1 MASTINFKVLNETE
15 LQKALGNLK
24 TFKDIHPK
32 TSLTSSTILKSKLKD
47 WQSSLKPVDEPVK
60 LNKINA
66 VRLRSTDVAS
76 IRAINE
82 STTPT
87 AEAVVNQ
94 KMDPDKLIN
103 TLFTSLSTLEYTKMQ
118 SEFKKRLS
126 AASSPI
132 AKAKVIAQWKNVVK
146 GAQQAFASAGL
157 KNVSESD
164 LQKFS
169 DELLKSKA
177 NFNTIVKIANSG
189 VVAAPSETISAGT
202 VLKAGFVPV
211 TGVLIDPHVETSFIA
226 GLCSVPLKQGS
237 FTKHFSRSFSLTV
250 RIPYWC
256 PSLFDPFRICHK
268 NVTIAGASFSVDVS
282 VGYRVTCCGA
292 TAWGRASAEACVT
305 VIGFR
310 FCAGCTAT
318 ITGVA
323 GFGRTP
329 SGGNC
334 IYGLG
339 INAQLKCTF
348 AGITVLNLQAPFGW
362 NITAPCPPVGFCG

>member
-1 MASTINFKVLNETE
+1 VA
-15 LQKALGNLK
+15 
-24 TFKDIHPK
+24 
-32 TSLTSSTILKSKLKD
+32 KL
-47 WQSSLKPVDEPVK
+47 
-60 LNKINA
+60 
-66 VRLRSTDVAS
+66 
-76 IRAINE
+76 RAINE

-87 AEAVVNQ
+87 AEALVNQ
-94 KMDPDKLIN
+94 KMEPDKIIG
-103 TLFTSLSTLEYTKMQ
+103 TLFSSLSTLEFTKME

-126 AASSPI
+126 AASTP
-132 AKAKVIAQWKNVVK
+132 ATKAKVQAEWKNVVK

-157 KNVSESD
+157 KD
-164 LQKFS
+164 LREADLRKFS
-169 DELLKSKA
+169 AELLQSKS
-177 NFNTIVKIANSG
+177 NFNAVVKIANSG
-189 VVAAPSETISAGT
+189 VPVAGIASATLSPTT
-202 VLKAGFVPV
+202 VLRAGWVPV
-211 TGVLIDPHVETSFIA
+211 TGVLIDPNVESSVIA

-237 FTKHFSRSFSLTV
+237 FTKHFSKSFALTV

-256 PSLFDPFRICHK
+256 PTWTNPFRVCHK
-268 NVTIAGASFSVDVS
+268 NVTLAGASFSVDVS

-305 VIGFR
+305 IIGLR

-323 GFGRTP
+323 GFGRTST

-348 AGITVLNLQAPFGW
+348 AGVTVLNLQAPFGW
-362 NITAPCPPVGFCG
+362 NITAPCPPAGFCG

>member
-15 LQKALGNLK
+15 LQKAFGNLK
-24 TFKDIHPK
+24 TFKDTHPK
-32 TSLTSSTILKSKLKD
+32 TTLPSATILKSKLRD
-47 WQSSLKPVDEPVK
+47 WQSSVKPVDEPVK

-66 VRLRSTDVAS
+66 VRLHSTDVAS

-103 TLFTSLSTLEYTKMQ
+103 TLFTSLSTLEYTKME

-126 AASSPI
+126 AASSP
-132 AKAKVIAQWKNVVK
+132 AAKVRVLAEWKNVLK
-146 GAQQAFASAGL
+146 GAQQAFAAAGL
-157 KNVSESD
+157 KNVTESD
-164 LQKFS
+164 LKKFS
-169 DELLKSKA
+169 EELLKSKA
-177 NFNTIVKIANSG
+177 NFNTIVKIANTG
-189 VVAAPSETISAGT
+189 VVAAPSERLSSTT
-202 VLKAGFVPV
+202 VAKAGFVPV

-237 FTKHFSRSFSLTV
+237 FTKHFSKSFSLTV

-256 PSLFDPFRICHK
+256 PTWTDWDRWCHK
-268 NVTIAGASFSVDVS
+268 NVTVAGASFSVGVS
-282 VGYRVTCCGA
+282 VGYKVSCCGA

-334 IYGLG
+334 VYGLG

-348 AGITVLNLQAPFGW
+348 AGVTVLNLQAPFGW
-362 NITAPCPPVGFCG
+362 NITAPCPPAGFCG